1 MLTTA
6 EPQVSRREQAKSER
20 RARIVDATHDLLRE
34 VGMDQLTVKLVAERA
49 GVSPATVYNLF
60 GTKGA
65 VLARVFELDLI
76 GFQKLVDDAPSENAL
91 QRIFDA
97 IAIAADLYRQDPDF
111 YRATMWGRYSEAGDD
126 DEVATAARE
135 PRTRFWTTMVERA
148 ISEGYLRPKTD
159 PKVLGVLM
167 IQIAAG
173 ALSDWALEIISVDQL
188 ERETGFGFAVLLSH
202 YATRDAAPGLRARVT
217 TLERLL
223 SAGPRRGR

>member
-6 EPQVSRREQAKSER
+6 APQASRREQAKSER

-34 VGMDQLTVKLVAERA
+34 VGMDELTVKLVAERA
-49 GVSPATVYNLF
+49 DVSPATVYNLF

-65 VLARVFELDLI
+65 VLARMFELDLL

-97 IAIAADLYRQDPDF
+97 VAIAADLYRQDPDF
-111 YRATMWGRYSEAGDD
+111 YRATMWSRSSGPEEDGEA
-126 DEVATAARE
+126 ALAMRE
-135 PRTRFWTTMVERA
+135 PRTRFWTAMVEQA

-159 PKVLGVLM
+159 PTVLGVLM

-173 ALSDWALEIISVDQL
+173 VLSDWVLKIISVDQL
-188 ERETGFGFAVLLSH
+188 ERETSFGFAVLLTH
-202 YATRDAAPGLRARVT
+202 YATREAVAGLRARVT
-217 TLERLL
+217 ALEEHL
-223 SAGPRRGR
+223 SSGRRRAR

>member
-6 EPQVSRREQAKSER
+6 EPQASRREQAKSER

-34 VGMDQLTVKLVAERA
+34 VGMDELTVKLVAERA

-97 IAIAADLYRQDPDF
+97 IAIAGDLYRQDPDF
-111 YRATMWGRYSEAGDD
+111 YRATMWSRPGGPEDD
-126 DEVATAARE
+126 GEVASTVRE
-135 PRTRFWTTMVERA
+135 PRTLFWTGMVERA
-148 ISEGYLRPKTD
+148 ITEGYLRPKTD
-159 PKVLGVLM
+159 ARVLGVLM

-173 ALSDWALEIISVDQL
+173 VLSDWVLEIISVDQL
-188 ERETGFGFAVLLSH
+188 ERETSFGFAVLLTH

-217 TLERLL
+217 ALEQSL
-223 SAGPRRGR
+223 SSGPRRG